1 MKKVNSIAN
10 SVAML
15 GIMAGTDWVSSYLDT
30 VGILNGGIGLLTK
43 DTICKPAY
51 FAIDFLN
58 QLGDYLLDQGE
69 NYIVTKK
76 ENGDVYIL
84 CFHHIWFK
92 QRYFLSDEDVD
103 VRDDFD
109 MIFENEKPIHLN
121 FHIKNFDKAGEY
133 YVKRRM
139 LNRKNGSILNEWE
152 KFQYDKRMTQ
162 RDVKYLQ
169 GISFP
174 TLSQDRVH
182 VENTLDIK
190 VSIEPHEVSLI
201 HIFMR

>member
-1 MKKVNSIAN
+1 M
-10 SVAML
+10 
-15 GIMAGTDWVSSYLDT
+15 GIKLFGYSGYF
-30 VGILNGGIGLLTK
+30 NGGIGLLTK

-51 FAIDFLN
+51 FAFDFLN
-58 QLGDYLLDQGE
+58 QLGDYLLEKGE
-69 NYIVTKK
+69 NYIVSKK
-76 ENGDVYIL
+76 ENGDIYIL
-84 CFHHIWFK
+84 CFHYIWFK

-109 MIFENEKPIHLN
+109 LIFENAKPIHLN
-121 FHIKNFDKAGEY
+121 FHLSDFNKPGEY
-133 YVKRRM
+133 YVKRRC

-174 TLSQDRVH
+174 KLSQDKVQ
-182 VENTLDIK
+182 VDNTLDIK
-190 VSIEPHEVSLI
+190 ISLESHEVSLI